1 MNFTSIQNLANFLLE
16 ISSDESK
23 YLSYFQWKQQFI
35 SMNNEYENH
44 LYDLCYK
51 LATNSND
58 LNKPSIE
65 STDNWWYEKSNCIS
79 GNPIVNKLIS

>member
-1 MNFTSIQNLANFLLE
+1 
-16 ISSDESK
+16 
-23 YLSYFQWKQQFI
+23 
-35 SMNNEYENH
+35 MNNKYENH